1 MNISRTARTR
11 RPGFTLIEVLV
22 AAGLCMLIM
31 VVMTQA
37 FAAGLDTFSVL
48 KSTGELQ
55 ERLATAGNVLQSD
68 LAATHLEN
76 QVGEPTRVSGIRF
89 DRIGSGDPAARPP
102 MFGFLRIQQ
111 EAASTPEGSG
121 ADPDGIPCTKADGS
135 ANKGHI
141 LHMAVKL
148 PATRQDRAFT
158 LKLPNAFW
166 DNTDA
171 NYATAP
177 YPALRGT
184 PYLFNLQSSK
194 NDYPVQWAEV
204 AYFLNPTSTGT
215 TAGGLPLYSLHRRI
229 RILTSNDDTGISWL
243 TLQATVAGMS
253 CNRAVAPPGQEKLLN
268 GPGNIAVPD
277 NRLGGKLGA
286 RSATSAASID
296 NFAALGTG
304 DDILLSNVISFEI
317 KANWDAG
324 PGAFS
329 PGWNT
334 PNEVPFDDLPPYQS
348 QPISATYPNGSGNPS
363 FSRSGLTAADLAK
376 PRVFD
381 TWTDRPPHTNWARP
395 ELLTNPAASPPA
407 PPIFAPNP
415 SYLPLPIR
423 LKAIQIKLRI
433 YDPKNKLARQITLI
447 QDM

>member
-1 MNISRTARTR
+1 MNISRIARTR

-37 FAAGLDTFSVL
+37 FAAGIDTFSVL

-55 ERLATAGNVLQSD
+55 ERLAVAGTVLQTD
-68 LAATHLEN
+68 LAGTHLEN

-89 DRIGSGDPAARPP
+89 DKINVPGFEQTARPP
-102 MFGFLRIQQ
+102 FRGFFRIQQ
-111 EAASTPEGSG
+111 ESVSALEGV
-121 ADPDGIPCTKADGS
+121 DPDTIPSTKADGS

-141 LHMAVKL
+141 LHMAIKL
-148 PATRQDRAFT
+148 PGTRQDRAFT
-158 LKLPNAFW
+158 TKLPNAFW
-166 DNTDA
+166 DNTDP
-171 NYATAP
+171 NYGNAP

-184 PYLFNLQSSK
+184 QFLTNLQSSK

-215 TAGGLPLYSLHRRI
+215 TASGTTQLYSLHRRI
-229 RILTSNDDTGISWL
+229 RILTANDNSSISWL
-243 TLQATVAGMS
+243 PYQVALPGMS
-253 CNRAVAPPGQEKLLN
+253 CNRATSPPVPPGQEKLLN
-268 GPGNIAVPD
+268 GPGDITVPD

-286 RSATSAASID
+286 RSATSAATID
-296 NFAALGTG
+296 DFAPLGTG

-324 PGAFS
+324 PGALS

-334 PNEVPFDDLPPYQS
+334 PNEAPFDDLPPYQS
-348 QPISATYPNGSGNPS
+348 QAISATYPSGSGNPS
-363 FSRSGLTAADLAK
+363 FSRSIDLAK

-381 TWTDRPPHTNWARP
+381 TWTERQPHANWAQP
-395 ELLTNPAASPPA
+395 AILTNPGNPQPP
-407 PPIFAPNP
+407 PVFAPNP
-415 SYLPLPIR
+415 SYVPLPIR